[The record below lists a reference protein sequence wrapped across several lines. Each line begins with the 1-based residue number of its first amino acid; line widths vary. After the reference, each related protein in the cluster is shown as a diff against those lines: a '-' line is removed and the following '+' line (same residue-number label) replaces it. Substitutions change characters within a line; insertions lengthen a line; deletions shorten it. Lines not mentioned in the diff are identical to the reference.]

1 MFMTDRLAAT
11 GIAYLRQFGEFLFS
25 PGSLFSVWSLAS
37 ALVVAIAVLLLQR
50 RAGRRLPRLRA
61 WRRALFPRRIFASAS
76 MKADVGLFL
85 LNQSAAGV
93 LFGWA
98 LLAATQVGAVTRT
111 ALAATLGAPAAT
123 QLPEPVVG
131 VVATVALFLAY
142 EVAYWLD
149 HYTSHKIPFF
159 WAFHKAHHTAEVL
172 TPLTAYR
179 MHPVDSLKFGNISA
193 VVIGSMLGVLA
204 WAFGGT
210 AQGYAINGTNI
221 VLLVFIYVLIHLQH
235 SHFWIAT
242 TGAWGRILLS
252 PAHHQIH
259 HSDNPRHFDRNFGS
273 TLAVWDWMAGTLCTP
288 GSKREPL
295 RFGVGADVH
304 RPHSVTGTLIT
315 PFVEAASGLRLK
327 PPTAPRTPQLTA
339 GEADA

>member
-1 MFMTDRLAAT
+1 MTDRVAST
-11 GIAYLRQFGEFLFS
+11 GVAYLRQFGEFLFS

-37 ALVVAIAVLLLQR
+37 ALVVAMAALLLQR
-50 RAGRRLPRLRA
+50 RTGRRLPRARV
-61 WRRALFPRRIFASAS
+61 WRRALFPRRIFASAY
-76 MKADVGLFL
+76 MKADPGLFL

-98 LLAATQVGAVTRT
+98 LLAATQVGALTRT
-111 ALAATLGAPAAT
+111 TLAATLGAPAAT
-123 QLPEPVVG
+123 RLPGPAVG
-131 VVATVALFLAY
+131 VIATAALFLAY

-149 HYTSHKIPFF
+149 HYTSHKVPFF
-159 WAFHKAHHTAEVL
+159 WAFHKAHHTAEVM

-193 VVIGSMLGVLA
+193 VVIGGTLGVLA
-204 WAFGGT
+204 WAFGG
-210 AQGYAINGTNI
+210 AAHAYAVNGTNI
-221 VLLVFIYVLIHLQH
+221 VLLVFIYLLIHLQH

-259 HSDNPRHFDRNFGS
+259 HSEDPRHFDRNFGS
-273 TLAVWDWMAGTLCTP
+273 TLAVWDWMAGTLHTP
-288 GSKREPL
+288 GAKREPL
-295 RFGVGADVH
+295 RFGAGATVH

-315 PFVEAASGLRLK
+315 PFVEAASSMGTK
-327 PPTAPRTPQLTA
+327 PRIAPRAP
-339 GEADA
+339 